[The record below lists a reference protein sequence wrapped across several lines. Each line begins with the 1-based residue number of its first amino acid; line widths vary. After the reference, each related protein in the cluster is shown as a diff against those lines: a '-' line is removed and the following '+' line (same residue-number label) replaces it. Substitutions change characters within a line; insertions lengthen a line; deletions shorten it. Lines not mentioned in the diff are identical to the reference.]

1 MDSLCNSRTN
11 LVMQASLPV
20 LVLRFVVVHQSRIIP
35 AFWYMIWAT
44 SICKVGDFLALSRRS
59 VSLLPPSVLPCF
71 CTPAAVVPVDET
83 ASAITGVAFTGA
95 ESAEAPSIASR
106 SEQGLIPKL
115 IGSLT
120 DKR

>member
-1 MDSLCNSRTN
+1 
-11 LVMQASLPV
+11 
-20 LVLRFVVVHQSRIIP
+20 
-35 AFWYMIWAT
+35 
-44 SICKVGDFLALSRRS
+44 
-59 VSLLPPSVLPCF
+59 
-71 CTPAAVVPVDET
+71 VPVDET

>member
-1 MDSLCNSRTN
+1 MVDSLCNSRTN
-11 LVMQASLPV
+11 LVMQASLP
-20 LVLRFVVVHQSRIIP
+20 LPALRFVVVHQSRIIP
-35 AFWYMIWAT
+35 AFWFMIWAT

-59 VSLLPPSVLPCF
+59 AVLPCF